1 MPRVPAFPRAEI
13 DLASA
18 AEKLCFDLLP
28 VFRLVE
34 LTVSVLALQKIKRV
48 HCRSPVWEFRAPVLV
63 HALGTLSTASRAGEL
78 AVGGGACGV
87 AELLRQLRPK
97 LIVRARAVP
106 R

>member
-1 MPRVPAFPRAEI
+1 MPGHPALANAEI
-13 DLASA
+13 DIASGASKVRDYLAA
-18 AEKLCFDLLP
+18 P
-28 VFRLVE
+28 FRLAE
-34 LTVSVLALQKIKRV
+34 LAFRLALLERTNLV
-48 HCRSPVWEFRAPVLV
+48 PPSRPPPEFRPPVLV